1 MAAKGAV
8 SKSEVM
14 DKIKQSFEGA
24 FYFNGGK
31 EIRIPMT
38 ENGEVVQIKITATA
52 AKVSVDA
59 ADESFGTTPVAKTQE
74 DGFPEVPVKAE
85 IIGMTAEESSTV
97 EDLLNELGL

>member
-31 EIRIPMT
+31 EICEGPEGGGATLLRIRASSNAP
-38 ENGEVVQIKITATA
+38 
-52 AKVSVDA
+52 
-59 ADESFGTTPVAKTQE
+59 AD
-74 DGFPEVPVKAE
+74 
-85 IIGMTAEESSTV
+85 SS
-97 EDLLNELGL
+97 NP